1 MEELTNFFGLINA
14 LHLIFGLQQGH
25 SQINSN
31 YDNLTCRVEFVEH
44 KLSPA
49 GDRWLK
55 RVLDEKGYTYSY
67 NREKGVYFFK
77 HK

>member
-1 MEELTNFFGLINA
+1 MEELTIFFGLINA
-14 LHLIFGLQQGH
+14 LHLIFGLQKGQ
-25 SQINSN
+25 SEINAN
-31 YDNLTCRVEFVEH
+31 YDNLTCRVEFVGH
-44 KLSPA
+44 LSPS

-55 RVLDEKGYTYSY
+55 RVLTEKGYTYSY